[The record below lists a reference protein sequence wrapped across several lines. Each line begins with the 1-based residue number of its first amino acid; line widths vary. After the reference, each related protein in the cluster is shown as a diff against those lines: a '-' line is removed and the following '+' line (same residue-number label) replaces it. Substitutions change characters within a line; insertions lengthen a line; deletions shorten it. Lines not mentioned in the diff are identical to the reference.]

1 MMSKLPNTYLCY
13 TDTSHTSLLIDG
25 EADAARN
32 GNARDSVIS
41 SNNLTGGS
49 IK

>member
-1 MMSKLPNTYLCY
+1 MMSKLPHTYLCY
-13 TDTSHTSLLIDG
+13 TDTSHTPLLIDG

-32 GNARDSVIS
+32 GDAHDSVIS